1 MKKRYKMGKD
11 KRTYKK
17 IKEITEPIFN
27 LAAYNCNRNYSISG
41 HNSKRAELSMLALVE
56 YMQNVGK
63 KKK

>member
-1 MKKRYKMGKD
+1 MGKD

-27 LAAYNCNRNYSISG
+27 LAAYNTSRNYTING

-56 YMQNVGK
+56 YMHNVGQK
-63 KKK
+63 NK